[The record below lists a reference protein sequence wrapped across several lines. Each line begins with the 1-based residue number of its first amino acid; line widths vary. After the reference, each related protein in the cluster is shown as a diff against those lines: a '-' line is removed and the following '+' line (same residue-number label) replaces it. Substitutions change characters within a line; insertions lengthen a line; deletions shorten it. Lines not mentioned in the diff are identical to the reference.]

1 MSYSPPHDRTSTPPP
16 NHPGQSR
23 ESTFSLELFVT
34 HRSFVV
40 DSRLPVRVAPTMVY
54 VPDGAI
60 PHREIALHA
69 ALPRLVY
76 KPDTDAQT
84 SSQNVEYSADALSEA
99 VRINA
104 TMNHPSRIVS
114 LPPTNDA
121 TCQWEVDLHPP
132 PLMMFMRD
140 TEPQERNSAYS
151 DDALSDSSSMNH
163 HTENAPPPAAHNNA
177 ATTNCQDTYMPRI
190 EGLSLWSLDADERWH
205 ERTVSLWRMF

>member
-1 MSYSPPHDRTSTPPP
+1 MSYSRPHD
-16 NHPGQSR
+16 
-23 ESTFSLELFVT
+23 L
-34 HRSFVV
+34 
-40 DSRLPVRVAPTMVY
+40 DSRLPVQGSTDNDICTRRRNSP
-54 VPDGAI
+54 
-60 PHREIALHA
+60 REIALHA

-104 TMNHPSRIVS
+104 TMNHPSRNVS

-121 TCQWEVDLHPP
+121 TCQWEVELHPP

-140 TEPQERNSAYS
+140 TEPQERNGAYS

-163 HTENAPPPAAHNNA
+163 
-177 ATTNCQDTYMPRI
+177 Y
-190 EGLSLWSLDADERWH
+190 
-205 ERTVSLWRMF
+205 